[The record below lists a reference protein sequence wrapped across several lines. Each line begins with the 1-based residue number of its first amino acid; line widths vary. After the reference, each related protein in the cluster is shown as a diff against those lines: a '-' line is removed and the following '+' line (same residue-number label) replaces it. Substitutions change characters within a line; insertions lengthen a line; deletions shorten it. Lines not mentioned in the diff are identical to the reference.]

1 MNKFVARVKE
11 KKKLT
16 SIMYILLIFILI
28 FERLE
33 LHIRYRVGIHITKN
47 KLSLFHHN
55 IYGLSIIN
63 ELVTIIPAIKKARM
77 ENKMF
82 IFDL

>member
-33 LHIRYRVGIHITKN
+33 LHIRYELGSYHEN
-47 KLSLFHHN
+47 KLSLFHN

-63 ELVTIIPAIKKARM
+63 ELVTIIPAIKLEWKI
-77 ENKMF
+77 KCL
-82 IFDL
+82 FDL

>member
-1 MNKFVARVKE
+1 
-11 KKKLT
+11 
-16 SIMYILLIFILI
+16 
-28 FERLE
+28 
-33 LHIRYRVGIHITKN
+33 
-47 KLSLFHHN
+47 LSLFHHN

>member
-11 KKKLT
+11 KKKLM
-16 SIMYILLIFILI
+16 SIRYILLILVLI

-55 IYGLSIIN
+55 IYCLSIIN
-63 ELVTIIPAIKKARM
+63 ELVMIIPAKKKAIM